1 MDRLGFDECWIQ
13 LVMMCVCTT
22 SYAVLMNG
30 EPTGYIK
37 PTRGIRRG
45 DPLSPY
51 LFLFCAEGLSALL
64 RDAGMKNKIH
74 GVAIC
79 HGGPKV
85 SHLLFADDRSL
96 FCQANLD
103 ECLRVLEVLEKY
115 EKASSQVI
123 NKEKTDIFFSKN
135 TQEHIRHNIQQLW
148 GVQGTPNFER
158 HLGLPAMVG

>member
-22 SYAVLMNG
+22 SYVVLMNG

-37 PTRGIRRG
+37 PTRGIRQG

-74 GVAIC
+74 RVAIC

-85 SHLLFADDRSL
+85 SHLLFADDRLL

-103 ECLRVLEVLEKY
+103 ECLTVLKALEKY

-135 TQEHIRHNIQQLW
+135 TQKHIRHNI
-148 GVQGTPNFER
+148 
-158 HLGLPAMVG
+158 